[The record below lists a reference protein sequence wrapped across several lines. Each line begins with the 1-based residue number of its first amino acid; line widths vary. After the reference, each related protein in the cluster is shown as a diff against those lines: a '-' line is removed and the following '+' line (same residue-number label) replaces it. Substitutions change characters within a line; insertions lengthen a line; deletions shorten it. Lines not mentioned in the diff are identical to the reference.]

1 MRDKPNYANC
11 CTEPFWGKFFSFP
24 SLPVPH
30 CSEIGNLHLGLKF
43 PFKEYQKEKKY
54 HKEKKDSMNSEA
66 IKVPKEPRL
75 CNTELR
81 EDSWNTERRFDV
93 PSRRDETCHIFS
105 VHKDSF
111 LLIISNITWYLVS
124 RFEGKKS
131 LDMFKFQDL
140 FIPKTFK
147 VMAASFQVPLT
158 HYVQPHSFYSSLGER
173 IFIFFPGPSVPN
185 VMCIY

>member
-1 MRDKPNYANC
+1 MQEPQFIGLFRAYIDSAFGAKMRDKPNYANC

-30 CSEIGNLHLGLKF
+30 CSEIGTLHLGLKF

-81 EDSWNTERRFDV
+81 EDS
-93 PSRRDETCHIFS
+93 
-105 VHKDSF
+105 
-111 LLIISNITWYLVS
+111 
-124 RFEGKKS
+124 
-131 LDMFKFQDL
+131 
-140 FIPKTFK
+140 
-147 VMAASFQVPLT
+147 
-158 HYVQPHSFYSSLGER
+158 
-173 IFIFFPGPSVPN
+173 
-185 VMCIY
+185 